1 MTLLTKSSLRYC
13 LSYLIGCADY
23 PRRHFRELVPY
34 GVSTREKQ
42 EPSLRENE
50 PTRSR
55 QGSKQQQQQ
64 QVQVLLRPTGDFF
77 CLTQFQN
84 QYPELDPGLRLSPV
98 SFPGEG
104 RAPRAAH
111 AAAGAARPFPAPVG
125 LSMAMHMHVRAR
137 VYARGWTSAGRGG
150 NSSAAGLVCRPRS
163 ARGDRRAATRARMSL
178 EVLALY
184 SHKPAAVLVCSWR

>member
-1 MTLLTKSSLRYC
+1 MTGVISVNTFHMTS
-13 LSYLIGCADY
+13 
-23 PRRHFRELVPY
+23 PRGRNRCPH
-34 GVSTREKQ
+34 
-42 EPSLRENE
+42 LRENE

-55 QGSKQQQQQ
+55 QGSSKQQQV

-125 LSMAMHMHVRAR
+125 LWPCMCMHMHVF
-137 VYARGWTSAGRGG
+137 ARGWTSVARG
-150 NSSAAGLVCRPRS
+150 SKPSAAGLICRLRNAGGGAPGPRP
-163 ARGDRRAATRARMSL
+163 RARMAL
-178 EVLALY
+178 EVHY
-184 SHKPAAVLVCSWR
+184 PHKPAAILVYS

>member
-1 MTLLTKSSLRYC
+1 MF
-13 LSYLIGCADY
+13 I
-23 PRRHFRELVPY
+23 PVPEP
-34 GVSTREKQ
+34 VS
-42 EPSLRENE
+42 
-50 PTRSR
+50 
-55 QGSKQQQQQ
+55 GI
-64 QVQVLLRPTGDFF
+64 
-77 CLTQFQN
+77 
-84 QYPELDPGLRLSPV
+84 DPGLHLSPV

-150 NSSAAGLVCRPRS
+150 NPSAAGLVCRPRS

-178 EVLALY
+178 AVLALY
-184 SHKPAAVLVCSWR
+184 SHKPAAVLVCSWRCNCHIEHPCVLGRRCSERRLLQTSDLAPSAECRQGLLVLPLASSRCG